1 MFAQKT
7 ETKKV
12 MNKIMKKE
20 MNQPRTKAREQTAPQ
35 MPWLGSRIGFGQKD
49 DHIWGGDSV
58 VQRYVARYKPLSL
71 FAPMTEEEQGF
82 QAKAQEIDGKL
93 QQAHA
98 EFLADDFSDASPQYT
113 AVYLLRKHN
122 YDNHIQ
128 DMHPATAAGYV
139 IESKVTERIKNDPD
153 VSIQVT
159 GLLKGTRPDIVLE
172 NGGQYGLLDI
182 TASNSAGHILLKKGN
197 WTGHQNITYVA
208 ELIYPSINFGSM
220 APIALT
226 QKQKEQIMQHAAGL
240 QNAYQERVDL
250 CESNLVENRRRIMGA
265 LFGKDICFKGCTGR
279 QREIIINNFGQFG
292 IQLLLFPGWKIT
304 GFEMEN
310 FLPDPETYSIWDMDR
325 KAQILIDAIR
335 KNRLFGMKPL

>member
-35 MPWLGSRIGFGQKD
+35 MPWLGSRIGAGQKD

-58 VQRYVARYKPLSL
+58 VQRRVVRYKPLSNTS
-71 FAPMTEEEQGF
+71 MTKEH
-82 QAKAQEIDGKL
+82 QAFDNKAQEIDGKL
-93 QQAHA
+93 QRAYT
-98 EFLADDFSDASPQYT
+98 EFMADDFSDASPQYT

-139 IESKVTERIKNDPD
+139 IESKVTERIKNDD
-153 VSIQVT
+153 GVSIQVT

-172 NGGQYGLLDI
+172 NGGQFGLLDI
-182 TASNSAGHILLKKGN
+182 TASNSTGHILLKKGN

-208 ELIYPSINFGSM
+208 ELTYPSIDFGSM
-220 APIALT
+220 KPITWA
-226 QKQKEQIMQHAAGL
+226 QEQGEQIMQYAASL

-250 CESNLVENRRRIMGA
+250 CESNFVENRRRIMGA
-265 LFGKDICFKGCTGR
+265 LFDKDIYFVGCSDR
-279 QREIIINNFGQFG
+279 QREIVINNFGQFG
-292 IQLLLFPGWKIT
+292 IQLLLFPGWKII
-304 GFEMEN
+304 GGEMEN
-310 FLPDPETYSIWDMDR
+310 FLPNPETYSIWVMDR

-335 KNRLFGMKPL
+335 ENSLFGMGSL